1 MVDVA
6 NKLGSS
12 FASPLQPLTVY
23 GVQNFGDLSLREMF
37 GEQIC
42 AVVCVLNLHDIKL
55 TILHALLD
63 P

>member
-37 GEQIC
+37 GEQIS
-42 AVVCVLNLHDIKL
+42 AVVCS
-55 TILHALLD
+55 
-63 P
+63 